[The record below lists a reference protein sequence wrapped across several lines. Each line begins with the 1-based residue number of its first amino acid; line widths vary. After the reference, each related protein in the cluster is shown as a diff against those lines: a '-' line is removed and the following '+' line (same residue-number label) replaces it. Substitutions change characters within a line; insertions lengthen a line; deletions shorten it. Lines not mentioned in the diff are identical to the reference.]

1 MKKLLVILLFF
12 FPVHGAWAEVINL
25 ICKPGDIFYTIDTS
39 RNLITA
45 PNGAKHYLK
54 VSDYLFMAR
63 FQYEQPPKNN
73 IILTYEIHIKSY
85 NFT

>member
-1 MKKLLVILLFF
+1 MKKLLVILLLF
-12 FPVHGAWAEVINL
+12 FPVHGALAEVINL

-45 PNGAKHYLK
+45 PNGTKHYLK

-63 FQYEQPPKNN
+63 FQDDQPPKNN
-73 IILTYEIHIKSY
+73 MILTYEIHIKSY

>member
-1 MKKLLVILLFF
+1 MKKLLVILLLF

-45 PNGAKHYLK
+45 PNGTKHYLK

-73 IILTYEIHIKSY
+73 MILTYEIHIKSY

>member
-1 MKKLLVILLFF
+1 MKKLLLILLLL

-45 PNGAKHYLK
+45 PNGTKHYLK

-63 FQYEQPPKNN
+63 FQDDQPPKNN
-73 IILTYEIHIKSY
+73 TILTYEIHIKSY